1 MSVASYIFAVVSA
14 LLTLV
19 VVIEMLRRRRL
30 RERHAAWWFL
40 AGVLALI
47 AGVFPATLEW
57 AANLVGVT
65 VPVNLVFF
73 VSIAILFFVCLQ
85 HSSELTQLESKTR
98 ILAERVALLE
108 LKSSE
113 RRIVDVSDSA
123 GETQDPKADQILRSA
138 GDHYSGGVPD

>member
-1 MSVASYIFAVVSA
+1 VSVASYLFGVVSA

-47 AGVFPATLEW
+47 AGVFPTTLEW

-98 ILAERVALLE
+98 ILAEHVALLE

-123 GETQDPKADQILRSA
+123 GETQDPKAAQIFRSA
-138 GDHYSGGVPD
+138 GDQYSGGVPD

>member
-1 MSVASYIFAVVSA
+1 MSVASYIFGVVSA

-57 AANLVGVT
+57 AASLVGVT

-73 VSIAILFFVCLQ
+73 VSIAILFLVCLQ

-98 ILAERVALLE
+98 TLAEHVALLE
-108 LKSSE
+108 LQSSE
-113 RRIVDVSDSA
+113 RRIVDISDSA
-123 GETQDPKADQILRSA
+123 GEPQDPKATQTLRSA
-138 GDHYSGGVPD
+138 GDQYSGGVSD